1 MFFTATADR
10 TSLTWKLPASTNTWR
25 QLAGSFTR
33 GKTSQGD
40 TDIWSQCLQRHYVL
54 VLMSAV
60 GVGMLWLLS
69 ATGSSNH
76 PLNSR
81 TNANE
86 LDSLHNTNASTLL
99 AGILSFHELPVKP
112 RQATRKRQEG
122 GKNNTHRCW
131 TATLFIR
138 SSNKNYFLD
147 YQRSKCL
154 FSPIN
159 SPKSNWGGRQTIFVS
174 FVPSVTQ
181 MIQLSKFIFV
191 SALQILSIFSLLF
204 VSLS

>member
-1 MFFTATADR
+1 
-10 TSLTWKLPASTNTWR
+10 
-25 QLAGSFTR
+25 
-33 GKTSQGD
+33 
-40 TDIWSQCLQRHYVL
+40 
-54 VLMSAV
+54 MSAV

-69 ATGSSNH
+69 AAGSSNH
-76 PLNSR
+76 LLNSR

-112 RQATRKRQEG
+112 RQTTRKRQEG

-138 SSNKNYFLD
+138 SSNKKYFLD
-147 YQRSKCL
+147 YQLSKCL

-159 SPKSNWGGRQTIFVS
+159 SAKSNWGGRQRIFVS
-174 FVPSVTQ
+174 FVPSMTQ
-181 MIQLSKFIFV
+181 IIKINFCFSSTDFIH
-191 SALQILSIFSLLF
+191 LLF
-204 VSLS
+204 IICILIRKNANVIDLVPFFLWCGLNKQSP